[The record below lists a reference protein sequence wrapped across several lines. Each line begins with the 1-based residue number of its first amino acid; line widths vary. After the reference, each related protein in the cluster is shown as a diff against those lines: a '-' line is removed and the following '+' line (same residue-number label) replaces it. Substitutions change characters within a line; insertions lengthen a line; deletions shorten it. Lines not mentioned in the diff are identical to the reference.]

1 MKLLK
6 ILKQKPFCNDL
17 HYFLFS
23 IILLMLGLKYY
34 PLLIIFFI
42 YLFYIYKKTKLL
54 LYISV
59 LSLIIIAHISILKI
73 IRDNNKSKKYNG
85 YVLDV
90 IDENNYI
97 FQSGIIK
104 IKLYDYNHNLKPGD
118 VLNIEVA
125 LNKDYHSEIRAK
137 AVSMIVNPV
146 FGGDVDIFLNDADW
160 RVRRDAIHLG
170 MEEDVLID
178 IAINDEDDRV
188 RGEALKIIRN
198 ERFLHDFAL
207 NEDSLQLVFTAI
219 KHMHNEANVRKVYDA
234 SDDEL
239 IKACAR
245 DRLDF
250 LEAGIAIL

>member
-1 MKLLK
+1 MSGNLENAIENLTDEKRLIELFNMDLLASNFKRIALKNSNLVEKEDLLMEIILKESNSSLGEDAVK
-6 ILKQKPFCNDL
+6 ILIDGKDNEEKHN
-17 HYFLFS
+17 
-23 IILLMLGLKYY
+23 
-34 PLLIIFFI
+34 
-42 YLFYIYKKTKLL
+42 LL
-54 LYISV
+54 LEIINNAENFDIAYSA
-59 LSLIIIAHISILKI
+59 LKLIRNRDYLK
-73 IRDNNKSKKYNG
+73 
-85 YVLDV
+85 
-90 IDENNYI
+90 
-97 FQSGIIK
+97 
-104 IKLYDYNHNLKPGD
+104 
-118 VLNIEVA
+118 EVA
-125 LNKDYHSEIRAK
+125 LNKDNHSEIRAK